1 MAKFDLTDFLGTI
14 PVPNSGTEPEQIVK
28 LSMEMIHED
37 PRNFYT
43 VDGVEALAANIQ
55 LCGLMDPLRVRPSA
69 DGYYTIVSGHRRFA
83 ALKLL
88 AAEDP
93 RYEAVPCV
101 VETGDASPAMTELRL
116 IFANADTRRM
126 TPADIG
132 RQAQRVQEL
141 LYELKEQGVEFPGRM
156 REHVAEACKVSKSK
170 LSRLAAIKAHLAPD
184 ILQTYW
190 TGEKTDL
197 SEATSYELS
206 RLPADVQRQVIDAW
220 RGKDAP
226 CNHLLSIS
234 VKSIVA
240 AIAALEELKCHGA
253 EPCHNQD
260 RKIAHIIRTLLA
272 QPYNSVECGKHCC
285 GSCPRLASC
294 RDVCAN
300 HLDNQRSLKAQ
311 RRADAQAAA
320 AKQEEKERPDIELI
334 SAIWQRFGEL
344 RERAGLSDEE
354 YLERIGI
361 PYFSDKAEMSQ
372 RETGSLD
379 GLTPASSLPYGYH
392 CGLLEVKRWCAA
404 ADALGCSVDDLM
416 LRKQSAQVSG
426 QQLVLAGWM
435 PGDTTPAHDCECVA
449 MVDLGDGAEPIKTG
463 INWTNG
469 AWRYGPRRG
478 AAAMRDKVL
487 AWIEIPEWPGKV
499 MMCAH
504 DQKCRRSVDFCSY
517 GGGMADNG

>member
-1 MAKFDLTDFLGTI
+1 MIKFSLKDFMETVS
-14 PVPNSGTEPEQIVK
+14 VPNSGTEPEQIVK
-28 LSMEMIHED
+28 LPMELLDED
-37 PRNFYT
+37 TANFYS
-43 VDGVEALAANIQ
+43 VDGVEELAANIQ
-55 LCGLMDPLRVRPSA
+55 LCGLMDPLRVRPSFN
-69 DGYYTIVSGHRRFA
+69 GHYTIVSGHRRFA

-93 RYEAVPCV
+93 RYEAVPCIV
-101 VETGDASPAMTELRL
+101 DAGDMSPAMNELRL

-132 RQAQRVQEL
+132 RQAQRVQAL

-156 REHVAEACKVSKSK
+156 RDHVAEACKVSKSK

-184 ILQTYW
+184 IIQAYW

-197 SEATSYELS
+197 SEATAYELS

-220 RGKDAP
+220 RGKGAP
-226 CNHLLSIS
+226 CEHLPAIS

-240 AIAALEELKCHGA
+240 AIEALEELKCHGA

-260 RKIAHIIRTLLA
+260 RKIAHIIRNLLA
-272 QPYNSVECGKHCC
+272 QPYSSVECGNHCC
-285 GSCPRLASC
+285 GSCPGLVSC

-300 HLDNQRSLKAQ
+300 YLDNQRSLKAQ

-320 AKQEEKERPDIELI
+320 AKKEEKERPDIELI

-361 PYFSDKAEMSQ
+361 PYFSAKAEMPQ
-372 RETGSLD
+372 RESGSLD
-379 GLTPASSLPYGYH
+379 GLTPSSYLPYGYR
-392 CGLLEVKRWCAA
+392 CDLLEMKRWCAA
-404 ADALGCSVDDLM
+404 ADALGCSVDELM
-416 LRKQSAQVSG
+416 LRTTQPVPIPG
-426 QQLVLAGWM
+426 QQLVMAGWM
-435 PGDTTPAHDCECVA
+435 PGGTTPAHDCECVA

-463 INWTNG
+463 VNWTNG
-469 AWRYGPRRG
+469 AWRYGSRRG

-487 AWIEIPEWPGKV
+487 AWIEIPEWPGKGEDADV
-499 MMCAH
+499 H
-504 DQKCRRSVDFCSY
+504 SDQ
-517 GGGMADNG
+517 